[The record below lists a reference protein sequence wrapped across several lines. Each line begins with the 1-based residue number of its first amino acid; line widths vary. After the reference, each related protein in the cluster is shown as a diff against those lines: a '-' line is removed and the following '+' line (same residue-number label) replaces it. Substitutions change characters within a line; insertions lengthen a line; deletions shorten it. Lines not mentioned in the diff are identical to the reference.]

1 MPPEREV
8 PEPSVDDAR
17 AAHGGVTT
25 SEPRRNP
32 AAPARGGAVRMPPL
46 QSAGAAT
53 AATSGSA
60 ATAVR
65 GQSASPM
72 PGPSTPPTT
81 SAVGGGSDLVAAAAG
96 AGPLAAAAMGALASM
111 SAQYGDGTP
120 TSDTGQPNAP
130 PLVGNGAP
138 TVPVL
143 WDGAFGAQYSASRQS
158 GAQQNDALGNL
169 NAELGR
175 ILGAAAADTIQGR
188 AAIASIIA
196 EADAA
201 LTALG
206 AVGNSAATQRQVMV
220 ALGDALHR
228 AGGVLGNGQASAAV
242 SAEQVAALADRYVQ
256 DSGRA
261 RPQVYQSRAVSGGPP
276 STQPTG
282 EVGQWINT
290 AMQILHQNGYDT
302 SQINPADIAA
312 IIQHESAGNP
322 HAINGWDSNAAAG
335 HPSKGLMQT
344 IDSTF
349 NAHALP
355 GHRDIW
361 NPVDNI
367 IAGVRYAIDRYGSV
381 SNVPGIVKL
390 HHGGGY
396 VGY

>member
-1 MPPEREV
+1 MSSEREV

-17 AAHGGVTT
+17 ATRAGVAT

-32 AAPARGGAVRMPPL
+32 AAPARGNAVRAAPL
-46 QSAGAAT
+46 PSAGAAAF
-53 AATSGSA
+53 AASGSA
-60 ATAVR
+60 ATALR

-72 PGPSTPPTT
+72 PGSSTPSAT
-81 SAVGGGSDLVAAAAG
+81 SALGGGSDLVAAAAG
-96 AGPLAAAAMGALASM
+96 AGPLAAAAMGALASI

-120 TSDTGQPNAP
+120 KSDTGQPNAP
-130 PLVGNGAP
+130 PLVADGAP
-138 TVPVL
+138 TGPVL
-143 WDGAFGAQYSASRQS
+143 WDGAIGSQYSAIMQS
-158 GAQQNDALGNL
+158 GTRQNDALGNL

-175 ILGAAAADTIQGR
+175 ILGGAAADTIQGR

-220 ALGDALHR
+220 ALGDALQR
-228 AGGVLGNGQASAAV
+228 AGAVLGNGQSAAGV
-242 SAEQVAALADRYVQ
+242 SAEQVAALANRYVQ

-261 RPQVYQSRAVSGGPP
+261 RPQIYSRSAGGGPP
-276 STQPTG
+276 SAQPSG
-282 EVGQWINT
+282 EVGQWINS
-290 AMQILHQNGYDT
+290 ALQILRQNGYDI

-312 IIQHESAGNP
+312 IVQHESAGNP

-381 SNVPGIVKL
+381 ANVPGIVKL
-390 HHGGGY
+390 HHGGAY

>member
-1 MPPEREV
+1 MPAGREV

-17 AAHGGVTT
+17 DARGGIAT
-25 SEPRRNP
+25 SEPRRNT
-32 AAPARGGAVRMPPL
+32 AAAARGGAVRMPP
-46 QSAGAAT
+46 SPSVGAAT
-53 AATSGSA
+53 SSSA

-65 GQSASPM
+65 GQSASPL
-72 PGPSTPPTT
+72 PGSSTPPAT
-81 SAVGGGSDLVAAAAG
+81 SAVGGGSDLAAAAG
-96 AGPLAAAAMGALASM
+96 AGPLAAAAMGALASI

-120 TSDTGQPNAP
+120 RSDTGQPNAP

-138 TVPVL
+138 TGPVL
-143 WDGAFGAQYSASRQS
+143 WDGAFGSQYSANRQT
-158 GAQQNDALGNL
+158 GTQHNDALGNL

-175 ILGAAAADTIQGR
+175 ILGGAAADTIQGR

-220 ALGDALHR
+220 ALGDALQR
-228 AGGVLGNGQASAAV
+228 AGAVLGNGQTTAAV
-242 SAEQVAALADRYVQ
+242 SAEQIAALANRYVQ

-261 RPQVYQSRAVSGGPP
+261 RPQVYLSRAASGGPP

-290 AMQILHQNGYDT
+290 ALQILHQNGYDI
-302 SQINPADIAA
+302 SQINPADVAA

-381 SNVPGIVKL
+381 ADVPGIVKL
-390 HHGGGY
+390 HHGGAY

>member
-1 MPPEREV
+1 MPPDREV

-17 AAHGGVTT
+17 DARGGVTT

-32 AAPARGGAVRMPPL
+32 AAPARGPAVRMPPL
-46 QSAGAAT
+46 QSVGAAT

-60 ATAVR
+60 AAAVR

-72 PGPSTPPTT
+72 PGLSTPTTT
-81 SAVGGGSDLVAAAAG
+81 SAVGGGSDLAAVAAG
-96 AGPLAAAAMGALASM
+96 AGPLAAAAMGALASI

-120 TSDTGQPNAP
+120 TSNTGQPNAP

-138 TVPVL
+138 TGPVL

-175 ILGAAAADTIQGR
+175 ILGGSAADTIQGR

-196 EADAA
+196 EADTA

-220 ALGDALHR
+220 ALGDALQR
-228 AGGVLGNGQASAAV
+228 AGAILGNGQSAAAI
-242 SAEQVAALADRYVQ
+242 SAEQVAALANRYVQ
-256 DSGRA
+256 DSGRS
-261 RPQVYQSRAVSGGPP
+261 RPQVYSRAASGGPP

-290 AMQILHQNGYDT
+290 AIQILHQNGYDT

-312 IIQHESAGNP
+312 IIRHESAGNP

-381 SNVPGIVKL
+381 ANVPGIVKL
-390 HHGGGY
+390 HHGGAY

>member
-1 MPPEREV
+1 MSHEREV

-17 AAHGGVTT
+17 PDRAGVAT

-32 AAPARGGAVRMPPL
+32 AASGRGNAARAAPL
-46 QSAGAAT
+46 PSVGAA
-53 AATSGSA
+53 ALATSGSA
-60 ATAVR
+60 ATALR
-65 GQSASPM
+65 GQSANLV
-72 PGPSTPPTT
+72 PGSSTPPAT
-81 SAVGGGSDLVAAAAG
+81 SALGGGSDLAAAAAG
-96 AGPLAAAAMGALASM
+96 AGPLAAAAMGALASI
-111 SAQYGDGTP
+111 SAQYGGGTP
-120 TSDTGQPNAP
+120 SSDTGQPYAP
-130 PLVGNGAP
+130 PMVGNGAP
-138 TVPVL
+138 TGPVL
-143 WDGAFGAQYSASRQS
+143 WDGAFGSRYSASSQGRS
-158 GAQQNDALGNL
+158 QQNDALGNL

-175 ILGAAAADTIQGR
+175 ILGGAADDTIQGR

-220 ALGDALHR
+220 ALGDALQR
-228 AGGVLGNGQASAAV
+228 AGAVLGNGRSAAAV
-242 SAEQVAALADRYVQ
+242 SAEQVAALANRYVQ

-261 RPQVYQSRAVSGGPP
+261 RPQVYSRAVSGGPP
-276 STQPTG
+276 SAQPTG

-290 AMQILHQNGYDT
+290 ALQILHQNGYDT

-312 IIQHESAGNP
+312 IIRHESAGNP

-367 IAGVRYAIDRYGSV
+367 IAGVRYAIDRYGSGA
-381 SNVPGIVKL
+381 NVPGIVKL
-390 HHGGGY
+390 HRGGAY